1 VATVAALWRHPIKSH
16 GREAMESLQLVPG
29 QTIANDRRWAVVH
42 DASSYDLSA
51 PQWAPCQHFMR
62 GSRTPALAA
71 TRAQCWADQVIL
83 THPRLG
89 EISFD
94 PDDPAD
100 AARFIDWIT
109 PLCPAGHARP
119 RAVVRVEGRGMTDT
133 DYPSVS
139 LINHASHDAVASRIG
154 RPLEAERWRANIWL
168 AGISPWA
175 ETAWPGQRLRIG
187 EAELL
192 IREPIQRCLHTAAN
206 PQTGERDAD
215 TLGALEILTG
225 TRDFGVY
232 AEATSAGTIR
242 TGDVAS
248 IIG

>member
-1 VATVAALWRHPIKSH
+1 
-16 GREAMESLQLVPG
+16 MESLQLVPG

-100 AARFIDWIT
+100 A
-109 PLCPAGHARP
+109 
-119 RAVVRVEGRGMTDT
+119 
-133 DYPSVS
+133 
-139 LINHASHDAVASRIG
+139 ASHDAVASRIG